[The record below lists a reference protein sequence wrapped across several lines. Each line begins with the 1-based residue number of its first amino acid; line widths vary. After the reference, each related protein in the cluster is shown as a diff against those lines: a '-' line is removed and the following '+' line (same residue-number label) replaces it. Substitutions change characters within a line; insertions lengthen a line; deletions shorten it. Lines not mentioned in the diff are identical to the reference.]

1 MPIDLR
7 PIHEDIFAYA
17 GDTLPIR
24 VTVTDPDGLLVG
36 ATWEA
41 QLRKKRTDT
50 EPAAVFDVEV
60 ESDTVVALTLSSEE
74 TQALAGFKGE
84 WDCQVSYNGTK
95 RTVAQGA
102 ISIDYDVTR

>member
-1 MPIDLR
+1 MIDLR
-7 PIHEDIFAYA
+7 PAKEDILAYA

-24 VTVTDPDGLLVG
+24 VTVADPDGLLVG
-36 ATWEA
+36 ATWAA
-41 QLRKKRTDT
+41 QVRKKRADT
-50 EPAAVFDVEV
+50 EAAATFVVEV
-60 ESDTVVALTLSSEE
+60 ESDTVVTLTLSSED

-102 ISIDYDVTR
+102 ITIDYDVTR